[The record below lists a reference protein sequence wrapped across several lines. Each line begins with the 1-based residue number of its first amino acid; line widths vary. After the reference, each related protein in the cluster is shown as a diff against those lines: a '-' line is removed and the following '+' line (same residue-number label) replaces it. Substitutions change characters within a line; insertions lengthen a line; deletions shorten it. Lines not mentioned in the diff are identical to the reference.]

1 MYPSDIDAAL
11 EAARASRAPAAH
23 AARTS
28 ATGPPTPGAVAAH
41 LRRVSATKE
50 DDEVASLPDV
60 EALGSRQYSGF
71 LAVNRYEDEEVSDAL
86 HYWHVE
92 AEHADPDE
100 APLVVWLTGGPGG
113 SSVGAALTE
122 HGVRTPARDV
132 DPVDDGDRSIFRTE
146 S

>member
-1 MYPSDIDAAL
+1 MWLHNSPRTLTTTMAELDDDL
-11 EAARASRAPAAH
+11 E
-23 AARTS
+23 
-28 ATGPPTPGAVAAH
+28 
-41 LRRVSATKE
+41 E
-50 DDEVASLPDV
+50 ISLPDV
-60 EALGSRQYSGF
+60 EELGSRQYSGF

-122 HGVRTPARDV
+122 HGVRTPARRGPRGRSLDFSNLNLNRRALA
-132 DPVDDGDRSIFRTE
+132 PVPPASRS